1 MINILEKFFTKALS
15 RVENFNDTNNMDNA
29 SKNIIPLLLAI
40 VVTEILLLVIGKF
53 LWNNY
58 LVKAV
63 TVVRPIDSVI
73 ELFAIAMLLRLL
85 LN

>member
-1 MINILEKFFTKALS
+1 MINILEKFFTRALS
-15 RVENFNDTNNMDNA
+15 RVENFNDRDNMDSA

-40 VVTEILLLVIGKF
+40 VVTEILLLIIGKF

-73 ELFAIAMLLRLL
+73 ELFAIGMLLRLL